1 MKLYSDFHKAIL
13 ENDAAKITP
22 AFKAHS
28 RLTGIQ
34 QFAIYS
40 EGYRI
45 RLKQAIRS
53 DYPILLKLLG
63 DSAFDALAGAYI
75 EQIPP
80 TSYNLD
86 FYPHKFAVFV
96 GERLNEVFASELATL
111 EATIAEVFML
121 PDSEPFSL
129 DKFSKIVPENFGN
142 MVFNLRA
149 ACRLLQF
156 SYPVSEWLSDA
167 RVQEILPE
175 IPLLNFVIPDTSFFQ
190 ERSDWQEKLSGVVSS
205 RNESLD
211 ASLRWHDKKD
221 SNFLLVVR
229 HNNEVQRHSLSEQE
243 FVLLTNLVNGKN
255 VAEALEKTL
264 DEQPSYAENIINNLQ
279 RWFIGWIKNGVFI
292 DV

>member
-13 ENDAAKITP
+13 ENDAAKITTV
-22 AFKAHS
+22 FKAHS
-28 RLTGIQ
+28 RLTVAQ

-45 RLKQAIRS
+45 RLTQAIRS

-63 DSAFDALAGAYI
+63 DSAFDTLAGVYI
-75 EQIPP
+75 KQNSP

-86 FYPHKFAVFV
+86 FYPHKFARFV
-96 GERLNEVFASELATL
+96 GENMEEVFASELAIL
-111 EATIAEVFML
+111 EGAIAEVFMC

-129 DKFSKIVPENFGN
+129 DKFSKIVPENFGD
-142 MVFNLRA
+142 MVFNLRT

-175 IPLLNFVIPDTSFFQ
+175 ILPKN
-190 ERSDWQEKLSGVVSS
+190 RS
-205 RNESLD
+205 
-211 ASLRWHDKKD
+211 
-221 SNFLLVVR
+221 FLLVVR